1 MIVQFTSH
9 AWEEF
14 NYWLETDTEI
24 INKIKELIKSIR
36 QTPFKG
42 IGKPEPLKYDL
53 KGFWSRRISG
63 EHRLVYKITGE
74 KGVDQACTIV
84 QCRFHYD
91 EK

>member
-1 MIVQFTSH
+1 MRIEFTSN

-14 NYWLETDTEI
+14 NYWMEMDLDI
-24 INKIKELIKSIR
+24 AKKIKNLIKSIR

-63 EHRLVYKITGE
+63 EHRLVYKITGK
-74 KGVDQACTIV
+74 KGENQMCTIV

-91 EK
+91 